1 MQARTVVTAEVAV
14 VGLAASLY
22 QVAWR
27 GVRAVAIEVPQ
38 Q

>member
-1 MQARTVVTAEVAV
+1 MVVTAAVAV
-14 VGLAASLY
+14 VGLAAPLY

-27 GVRAVAIEVPQ
+27 GVRTVTSEVPQ